1 MPYII
6 FWIISL
12 LLVYYLT
19 KLKTKN
25 RIEEIISLINS
36 MRQQNYCIPM
46 KQDEFSILEDQ
57 IYKIF
62 IELVEEKERAR
73 INSRNQIE
81 YLEDIAHQIKTPI
94 TKMLFSVETIDV
106 SNLENDK
113 MLLLKKQLQRLNSL
127 TDVLLKLSSLDSK
140 EDKMK
145 KENII
150 IYELIEYSLEIVEP
164 PNHINIVLDS
174 SLADKIIKGNFYWI
188 SEAIINILKNAI
200 GIQKCTK
207 IEIKAEKNPL
217 YTSLIIRDNAGGIQN
232 DEIRKIFKRFYKT
245 PDSKGFGI
253 GLAMAK
259 SIVEKN
265 NGDIEAY
272 NVDDGAE
279 FKIKFYNIT

>member
-25 RIEEIISLINS
+25 RIEEIINLINI

-140 EDKMK
+140 EDEMK